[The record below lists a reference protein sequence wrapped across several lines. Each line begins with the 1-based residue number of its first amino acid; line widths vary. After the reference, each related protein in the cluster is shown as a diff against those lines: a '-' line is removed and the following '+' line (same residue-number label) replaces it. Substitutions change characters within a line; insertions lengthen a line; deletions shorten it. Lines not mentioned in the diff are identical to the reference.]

1 MSNENLI
8 SARQLERLLPA
19 GRCLVVDCRFDLSH
33 PETGLQEYLGGHIP
47 TASHANLDTDLAA
60 EITDRSGLHP
70 LPEAAAFA
78 GFLSR
83 AGWDSSKLL
92 VAYDG
97 RTNAMAARLWWLMQY
112 FGQRAALLD
121 GGLAAWTGAGLPLQQ
136 GMAAVK
142 PSDRPTLIAQAGR
155 VVSVT
160 EVLDSLNG
168 DGLTLVDARSPER
181 YAGEIEPMDAVAGH
195 IPGAINRPL
204 GLNLDERGQFKP
216 AAILKAEINAQLNDR
231 PPQSVVHYCGSGVTA
246 CHNQFAMQL
255 AGLGHTRI
263 YAGSWSEW
271 SRDASRPVATGRS

>member
-1 MSNENLI
+1 MSDKNLI
-8 SARQLERLLPA
+8 SAQHLERLVST
-19 GRCLVVDCRFDLSH
+19 GHCVVVDCRFDLSS
-33 PETGLQEYLGGHIP
+33 PQKGLQEYLDGHIP
-47 TASHANLDTDLAA
+47 AARHADLDTDLAA
-60 EITDRSGLHP
+60 EVTPSSGRHP

-97 RTNAMAARLWWLMQY
+97 CSNAFAARLWWLMQY

-121 GGLAAWTGAGLPLQQ
+121 GGLAAWTGVGLPLQQ
-136 GMAAVK
+136 GMVAVK
-142 PSDRPTLIAQAGR
+142 PTDRPALIAQTNL
-155 VVSVT
+155 VVAVT
-160 EVLDSLNG
+160 EVLDSLEGNR
-168 DGLTLVDARSPER
+168 LTLVDARSPER
-181 YAGEIEPMDAVAGH
+181 YAGEIEPLDAVAGH

-216 AAILKAEINAQLNDR
+216 AATLRAEIRAQLNAQ

-255 AGLGHTRI
+255 AGLGSTRV

-271 SRDASRPVATGRS
+271 SRDASRPVASGRS